1 MLKWPSLNDFQIEF
15 HSCFCSKVQSA
26 FSQWSITVTPPFH
39 LNAFTKMSQVGLPKW
54 VRNFLKLYLNSSAGY
69 LISKWFFKVTSSV
82 IFTRKLEEEWQWWI
96 SVKMDSLN
104 CAKAWIKF
112 KLKIILRLFI
122 FYIYMYLFEKDII
135 SSCQLYKRY
144 NWLF

>member
-1 MLKWPSLNDFQIEF
+1 MGYKVLKWPSLNDFQIEF

-54 VRNFLKLYLNSSAGY
+54 VKNCFKVVFEFIYMY
-69 LISKWFFKVTSSV
+69 LISKCFLKVTNSA
-82 IFTRKLEEEWQWWI
+82 ICTRKLGEEWQWWI
-96 SVKMDSLN
+96 IVKMDSLN

-122 FYIYMYLFEKDII
+122 FFYIYVSLW
-135 SSCQLYKRY
+135 KRY
-144 NWLF
+144 H